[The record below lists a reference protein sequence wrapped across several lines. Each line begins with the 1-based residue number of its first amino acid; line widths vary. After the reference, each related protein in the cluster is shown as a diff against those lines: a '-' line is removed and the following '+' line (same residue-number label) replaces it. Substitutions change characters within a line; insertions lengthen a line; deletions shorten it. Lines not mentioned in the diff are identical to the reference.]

1 MSGKP
6 FKMKGSPFQRNFGIG
21 DSESPDATSP
31 LNINWA
37 KVGKAAKGALSAGM
51 ATLPGG
57 FDANKQR
64 EEAGVEY
71 ERGEDGKLILDKD
84 GKPIQKELEESKTE
98 EKSKGASIIEKI
110 IGRFSKKPE
119 ETEE

>member
-1 MSGKP
+1 MSKP

-21 DSESPDATSP
+21 NSEAPDAPSP
-31 LNINWA
+31 LNAGWL
-37 KVGKAAKGALSAGM
+37 GKALSAGM

-57 FDANKQR
+57 YDANKQK